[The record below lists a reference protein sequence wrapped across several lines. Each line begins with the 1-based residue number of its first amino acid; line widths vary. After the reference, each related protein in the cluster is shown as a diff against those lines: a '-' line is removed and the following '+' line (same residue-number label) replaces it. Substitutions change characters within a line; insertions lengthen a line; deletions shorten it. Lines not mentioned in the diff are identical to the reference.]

1 MDIESVI
8 RVKLIMFSIAWVV
21 ISPWVVI
28 STWVV
33 PTTNG
38 EFTLMTMAIC
48 LAPAIIFATWFMVFY
63 WG

>member
-8 RVKLIMFSIAWVV
+8 KFKLFMFSGAWLLL
-21 ISPWVVI
+21 SPFYMLA
-28 STWVV
+28 TKQ
-33 PTTNG
+33 
-38 EFTLMTMAIC
+38 EFTLKVMAIV